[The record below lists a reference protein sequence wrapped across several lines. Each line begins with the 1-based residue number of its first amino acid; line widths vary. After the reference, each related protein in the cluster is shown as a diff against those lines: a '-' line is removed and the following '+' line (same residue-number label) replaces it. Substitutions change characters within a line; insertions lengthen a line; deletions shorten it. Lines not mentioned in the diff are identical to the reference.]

1 MGPSEQGCW
10 RHAEVHGLGGIGSVC
25 PEGQEQNGAM
35 CYPGCKDGYGGAGP
49 ECWQRCPEGFRD
61 DGAYCAKPGA
71 YGRGVGYFREQK
83 CTDQNSQGCEKWGL
97 LWYPKCKG
105 GFHAVGCCVCS
116 PDCPSGMQD
125 IGIACWKQTYGRGL
139 GSFAQCA
146 AGEEGSLGLCYPACE
161 DKAQRLG
168 PLCWEACPAQ
178 APVACGGALCVADLA
193 SCSDDLK
200 EAAAAVGK
208 LVADGQAKDWA
219 AALAD
224 AKGDVARLPKKAC

>member
-10 RHAEVHGLGGIGSVC
+10 RHSEVHGLGGIGSVC

-146 AGEEGSLGLCYPACE
+146 AGEEGI
-161 DKAQRLG
+161 QRAEMG
-168 PLCWEACPAQ
+168 IR
-178 APVACGGALCVADLA
+178 GGVHVGDV
-193 SCSDDLK
+193 D
-200 EAAAAVGK
+200 AVGA
-208 LVADGQAKDWA
+208 VTDDTQFASTGAFQ
-219 AALAD
+219 D
-224 AKGDVARLPKKAC
+224 ARKEMMIARSPD